1 MTQKFIPC
9 SLMNYDE
16 PLIEGHDPKCYR
28 CAVATVVA
36 ALGYDVN
43 CQCLLQGKKRCNS
56 PQCGSLSIQ
65 WRRALEQAATPHD
78 TAVSDALKNALMRL
92 KTILIEHPD
101 GNTTSHS
108 GDELDNLHIPT
119 GSGVAYLSGPDV
131 QRAADELVGQVHTD
145 PIFHDAAKK
154 LAALELRSGRNLPS
168 VLREWVADLLDGK
181 VSRPAT
187 KHRPAGATYERNRML
202 VELVTMVVDECGL
215 PATSGVRERGESAC
229 NAVAQAFQL
238 LGIAGASYETIVK
251 AWKRRKDIESVEV
264 SFRR

>member
-16 PLIEGHDPKCYR
+16 PLIEGHDPKCYK

-65 WRRALEQAATPHD
+65 WRRALEQAANPHD

-119 GSGVAYLSGPDV
+119 GSDVAYFSGPDV
-131 QRAADELVGQVHTD
+131 QGAADELVGQVQTD
-145 PIFHDAAKK
+145 PVFHDAAKR
-154 LAALELRSGRNLPS
+154 LIAEELRNGRNPPI
-168 VLREWVADLLDGK
+168 VLRDWVADLLEGK
-181 VSRPAT
+181 ISRP
-187 KHRPAGATYERNRML
+187 KGKRKPSGATRERDRMIGD
-202 VELVTMVVDECGL
+202 LVTMLVKKSKL
-215 PATSGVRERGESAC
+215 HATSGKREQGISAC
-229 NAVAQAFQL
+229 NAVAQAFQH
-238 LGIAGASYETIVK
+238 LGLAGVGYETVVK
-251 AWKRRKDIESVEV
+251 AWQRRSKLHAVEIR
-264 SFRR
+264 SRR